1 MMLSITLAR
10 KMNVL
15 VKVYLLAPQ
24 LIIQSIYEIVV
35 AAVVK
40 IVPILLPIIMKK
52 SIQLLKHVILQQ
64 LLLIRGI
71 MMILVAVN
79 QKAIKLY

>member
-1 MMLSITLAR
+1 M
-10 KMNVL
+10 
-15 VKVYLLAPQ
+15 
-24 LIIQSIYEIVV
+24 

-52 SIQLLKHVILQQ
+52 SIELLKQVILQQ

-79 QKAIKLY
+79 QNAIKQVLGHITKSTR